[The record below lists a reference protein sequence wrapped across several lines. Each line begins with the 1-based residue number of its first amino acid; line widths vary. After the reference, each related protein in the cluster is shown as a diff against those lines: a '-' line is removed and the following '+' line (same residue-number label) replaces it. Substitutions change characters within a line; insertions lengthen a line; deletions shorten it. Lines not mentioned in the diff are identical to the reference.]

1 MAGYPRVTHPSA
13 TKLYSVLTEISA
25 PHNSVRLACV
35 KHAAS
40 VHPEPG
46 SNSRNKVCFPS
57 RTTSLAIPS
66 VLTVFRFVCFRIV
79 PIWVSPSQTVLWNS
93 YESSGLHYC
102 LVFKVRLVCFP
113 RRNSDIIS
121 SVLVCV
127 KTFFIL
133 FEKVI
138 PPFSAVEFYNSTFS
152 RQLSTVLKNL
162 YKISL

>member
-13 TKLYSVLTEISA
+13 TKLSKSLPKLWQRITPFDLHVLSTPPAFILSQDQT
-25 PHNSVRLACV
+25 LD
-35 KHAAS
+35 K
-40 VHPEPG
+40 
-46 SNSRNKVCFPS
+46 KFLPS

-66 VLTVFRFVCFRIV
+66 VLTVFLGCLFQV
-79 PIWVSPSQTVLWNS
+79 PSPKGISLSQTVLWNS

-102 LVFKVRLVCFP
+102 LVFKVLPVCLS

-121 SVLVCV
+121 SAIICV

-133 FEKVI
+133 FKKVI
-138 PPFSAVEFYNSTFS
+138 PPLSTVEFYDSTFS
-152 RQLSTVLKNL
+152 LQLSTVLKNL